1 MFQSLWTGEL
11 ASDHMFWK
19 NLCLLPSTVRVT
31 LLWPHYSWD
40 LLWSVGKFCLWYASV
55 TAENKIKWWLL
66 SAFCRPI
73 SVVVADSVWKCIC
86 QDLWELNLYFMFS
99 DQTCRSCLSSEQYSS
114 VCQKYG
120 NICNNI
126 EMCVMSS
133 VLLYCFTKLLIAF
146 EI

>member
-1 MFQSLWTGEL
+1 MWTGEL
-11 ASDHMFWK
+11 SSDHTFGK
-19 NLCLLPSTVRVT
+19 SLCLLPSVIRVT
-31 LLWPHYSWD
+31 LLWPHNSD

-73 SVVVADSVWKCIC
+73 SVVVDSVWQYIC
-86 QDLWELNLYFMFS
+86 QDLWGLNLYFMFT

-114 VCQKYG
+114 ICQKYG

-126 EMCVMSS
+126 EICVMSS
-133 VLLYCFTKLLIAF
+133 VLLYYYTKLLIAF